1 MVAFDRD
8 RWSAR
13 EADAF
18 DHIGVERALRQEI
31 CTADFLGFFV
41 KYVDEFRANEFAF
54 RLGVGDTRQARH
66 KAFFSVHDN
75 KRDVIMV
82 AEQGFD
88 LFAFIHAQQ
97 AMVNKDASQLRADR
111 LVNEDCGHRAID
123 AARQSAN
130 DSA

>member
-1 MVAFDRD
+1 MQVYDLKTPDKYQPGQIIDIPVSFGIFVKGSSKRYT
-8 RWSAR
+8 S
-13 EADAF
+13 
-18 DHIGVERALRQEI
+18 
-31 CTADFLGFFV
+31 GFVKAEFV

-111 LVNEDCGHRAID
+111 LVNEDCGHGAID
-123 AARQSAN
+123 AAR
-130 DSA
+130 